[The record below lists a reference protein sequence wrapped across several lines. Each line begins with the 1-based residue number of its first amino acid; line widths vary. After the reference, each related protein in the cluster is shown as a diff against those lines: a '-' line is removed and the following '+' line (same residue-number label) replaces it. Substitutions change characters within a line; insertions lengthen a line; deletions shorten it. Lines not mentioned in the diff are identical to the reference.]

1 LYSANG
7 GKRGGNFRAARKQM
21 LSPPECGNPL
31 VAIFLVAIFVTVTPI
46 PILLLLVLI
55 ETVIIAMRISVVLND
70 PLLVIHGL
78 VMIPVMIIVVV
89 RVIDPV
95 SASTGQQWCGQRAG
109 EKNQTQV
116 SRSPAHWL
124 PPWAL
129 PIDQTHPSG
138 NCC

>member
-7 GKRGGNFRAARKQM
+7 EKRGGNFRAARKQM
-21 LSPPECGNPL
+21 LSPPECGNLL
-31 VAIFLVAIFVTVTPI
+31 VAILVTVTPV
-46 PILLLLVLI
+46 PILLLLVLV
-55 ETVIIAMRISVVLND
+55 ETVIIAMRISVILDD
-70 PLLVIHGL
+70 PLLVIDGL
-78 VMIPVMIIVVV
+78 VMIPAMIIAVI

-109 EKNQTQV
+109 EKNQTQI
-116 SRSPAHWL
+116 SRSPAHSL

-138 NCC
+138 ICC